1 MAKKVTKKSV
11 PSKKKPA
18 AASRAK
24 KAGPSKSA
32 AKPAG
37 KSPAKSKAKPVRKPT
52 AKPSGKA
59 VGKASGKP
67 VGKSPGVKKPKPA
80 PAAEAPVPLQPP
92 VPPRPTTKTPLDQA
106 RAFAVE
112 SARLLS
118 DDKCS
123 DIVVLDVSKL
133 NANSDFIVIGTGTS
147 DRQMRSTLNDVA
159 DLGATMGHNLYTR
172 SVDDRATW
180 VLADFVNVIVHL
192 FEPNTRAYYDLEM
205 MWGDAPK
212 VAWERAP
219 GDVPPPRN
227 RRVVV
232 PSGVATQEPA
242 ADSPEE

>member
-1 MAKKVTKKSV
+1 MAKKVTKKAV
-11 PSKKKPA
+11 PTKKKPA
-18 AASRAK
+18 AASRTK
-24 KAGPSKSA
+24 KAGARKPA
-32 AKPAG
+32 AKPGTKPTRKPVA
-37 KSPAKSKAKPVRKPT
+37 KVAVKAAAKSAVTKVAKP
-52 AKPSGKA
+52 A
-59 VGKASGKP
+59 V
-67 VGKSPGVKKPKPA
+67 
-80 PAAEAPVPLQPP
+80 AAHPP
-92 VPPRPTTKTPLDQA
+92 VSLPPPPPPRPATKTPLDQA

-159 DLGATMGHNLYTR
+159 DLGATMGHNMYTR

-212 VAWERAP
+212 VPWERGPGEAP
-219 GDVPPPRN
+219 NPRN

-232 PSGVATQEPA
+232 PSGAVPASEPSV
-242 ADSPEE
+242 DSPEE